1 MLRIV
6 KVSFL
11 ISVLSLV
18 LVLFFPIGVTV
29 QSGAT
34 NLSPYYLDIIK
45 LQEKTAL
52 GLHSDA
58 PEWNQLQILKHKN
71 RMWIESKINRK
82 SPMGHFFD
90 YIKVKSAN
98 LSLMLFFV
106 WLASFYYFFRK
117 KSSIKN
123 LLVLTFPVVFLG
135 LGMIMLIPFVFIS
148 SAVIGGY
155 VLIKLKNR

>member
-11 ISVLSLV
+11 ISLLSLV

-34 NLSPYYLDIIK
+34 SLSPYFLDIIK

-82 SPMGHFFD
+82 SPMGNIFD
-90 YIKVKSAN
+90 YIKIKSSN

-106 WLASFYYFFRK
+106 WLASFYYFFK
-117 KSSIKN
+117 NKSSIKN

-135 LGMIMLIPFVFIS
+135 LGIIMLIPFVFIS
-148 SAVIGGY
+148 SAVISGF